1 MIMDGELK
9 GFKKD
14 KKTGAFINIDEAAY
28 QQYIAARQKSK
39 ADTAFKNRLNDLE
52 EDIKDIKN
60 LILQIVNERKQ

>member
-14 KKTGAFINIDEAAY
+14 KKTGAYINIDEAAY
-28 QQYIAARQKSK
+28 QQHVIAREKMKREK
-39 ADTAFKNRLNDLE
+39 ALQNRLNDLE

-60 LILQIVNERKQ
+60 LILRYKIT